1 MKVFSVNNVYTILDD
16 KVLAKEKCVT
26 VLGKRFFFEAKL
38 SPKEADNISAA
49 IKKGK
54 KVKTKPFL
62 PNRKVILPKFQPQ
75 YGGKSLAFI
84 RTHYLN
90 ENLVKEYL
98 KIEKAGLELAREY
111 GALITLLDWWAIAP
125 ELNKTWITGHG
136 DAQEVSAIMHIKP
149 ELINIDSCPATS
161 VNDLNNKMHFT
172 HLSSVKFEQA
182 HIKLIRDIKK
192 GIPMGGF
199 GGIDSQKANAQWGKE
214 MLEAVVDY
222 FVELTEEFRRLPLDK

>member
-75 YGGKSLAFI
+75 YGGKSLVFI

-98 KIEKAGLELAREY
+98 KIEKAGLDCVF
-111 GALITLLDWWAIAP
+111 LLDNTNNVLP
-125 ELNKTWITGHG
+125 NNG
-136 DAQEVSAIMHIKP
+136 DDVQS
-149 ELINIDSCPATS
+149 
-161 VNDLNNKMHFT
+161 
-172 HLSSVKFEQA
+172 
-182 HIKLIRDIKK
+182 
-192 GIPMGGF
+192 
-199 GGIDSQKANAQWGKE
+199 
-214 MLEAVVDY
+214 
-222 FVELTEEFRRLPLDK
+222 VELYGHKVKYIPFYLKENVFRFVRFLLLRNCIITAINAKGFVHIEFSWSRCY